1 MHFHATDDEFAV
13 KGDTLLIPLADR
25 LRAELKRPRTL
36 SNHSIRPKF
45 ESGRDVVL
53 SAPLTHKST
62 EHFNGQK
69 GRPERR
75 KWTK

>member
-13 KGDTLLIPLADR
+13 KSDTLLIPLADR

-45 ESGRDVVL
+45 
-53 SAPLTHKST
+53 KS
-62 EHFNGQK
+62 
-69 GRPERR
+69 
-75 KWTK
+75 